1 VTVFKDE
8 LRDCGIAKR
17 RIQMNEKAELTMGR
31 PRDALTNE
39 KLTVYL
45 DVISLFTSFTDPK
58 IQRQVAKSPQ
68 KQEAMG
74 QQIAK
79 IGMRLA
85 LIGADS
91 VVKGYCEFRELS
103 QLKGAKS
110 EDIVRSFGDLMLRM
124 RVDLYGTQACDVNDM
139 LGSFIVGKM

>member
-1 VTVFKDE
+1 
-8 LRDCGIAKR
+8 
-17 RIQMNEKAELTMGR
+17 MNEKAWTSKLTTTT
-31 PRDALTNE
+31 DALTTE

-68 KQEAMG
+68 KQEALG
-74 QQIAK
+74 QQMAK

-103 QLKGAKS
+103 QLEGAKS
-110 EDIVRSFGDLMLRM
+110 EDIVRSFGDLMLKM
-124 RVDLYGTQACDVNDM
+124 RADLYGTQTCDVNDM